1 MLLLI
6 DSLAA
11 DAGSSGS
18 EFDVPHVTM
27 GSFARWVLS
36 LDVTMGSL
44 ERKNRAQLHWNHE
57 DVRFSRVIDRA
68 LLVARVRRL
77 PAPTLLYFGDKSLLF
92 RHELKQPSMIRRC
105 HQIGWEAC
113 VCAHPLHGGD
123 GARDTQTLPC
133 SHADRWPKL
142 LADGTSLADPPLR

>member
-18 EFDVPHVTM
+18 EFDVPHVN
-27 GSFARWVLS
+27 
-36 LDVTMGSL
+36 VTMGSYLSL
-44 ERKNRAQLHWNHE
+44 ERKKERELRWNHE

-68 LLVARVRRL
+68 LVVARDRRL

-113 VCAHPLHGGD
+113 VCTHPLHGGD
-123 GARDTQTLPC
+123 GERDTHTLPC

-142 LADGTSLADPPLR
+142 LADGTSLADPRLR